1 MFQLSIITKSQKN
14 LESIEKNNI
23 FYDNIEGEVKLFRI
37 PSENISLTDK
47 FETFRFLPISRTN
60 LIFII
65 AIPEN
70 FTYENVI
77 NYFGKEIE
85 KIKGILF
92 INSQYKFTSL
102 IIHFNNQDSADNFY
116 YQFKT
121 KNYPEN
127 KSEFL
132 YCVFISKIEYN
143 KNEEHNLK
151 ITEIPT
157 CPLCIEKVEPSS
169 IGIETMLN
177 IFPCNRWLNYKKN
190 CKVCSKFPSISLL
203 KCEKCKNSN
212 STSLWCCLI
221 CGFIGC
227 NRYEEKHAI
236 LHYNETNHRYSIE
249 LNTQRIWDYMTD
261 KWVHRIISTKENS
274 TILLEDINHVDESPS
289 TQEFLQRMENV
300 IDEYNKVLSTQLEL
314 QRKYYDDEVK
324 KMEEKYFN
332 NNEVC
337 SIKLN
342 SILEDIKKKKYK
354 IKLNQK
360 LYKDC
365 LKKLVEQDKQISKI
379 KDDIELNKNLISNL
393 KEDKEKEKRGE
404 VKNKIVEEK
413 ELIINKQKEK
423 IEFLQNELEKYYSEL
438 K

>member
-1 MFQLSIITKSQKN
+1 MFQINIITNSQKN
-14 LESIEKNNI
+14 LETIEKNNI
-23 FYDNIEGEVKLFRI
+23 FYDNIDGEVKLYRI

-70 FTYENVI
+70 CTNENII
-77 NYFGKEIE
+77 NYFGKEVE

-92 INSQYKFTSL
+92 IKSQNKFTSL

-121 KNYPEN
+121 KNYSEN

-132 YCVFISKIEYN
+132 YCVFISKILYN
-143 KNEEHNLK
+143 DDEKNNNLN
-151 ITEIPT
+151 ITEMPT

-190 CKVCSKFPSISLL
+190 CKVCSKFPYINLL
-203 KCEKCKNSN
+203 KCEKCENLNSN
-212 STSLWCCLI
+212 SLWCCLI

-227 NRYEEKHAI
+227 NRYEEKHLI
-236 LHYNETNHRYSIE
+236 LHYKETNHRYSIE
-249 LNTQRIWDYMTD
+249 LSTQRIWDYMTD
-261 KWVHRIISTKENS
+261 KFVHRIINTEHSQ
-274 TILLEDINHVDESPS
+274 ILLEDNNNIEEAPS

-300 IDEYNKVLSTQLEL
+300 IEEYNKVLATQLEL
-314 QRKYYDDEVK
+314 QRKYYEDEVK
-324 KMEEKYFN
+324 KMEEKYN
-332 NNEVC
+332 NNNN
-337 SIKLN
+337 SKLN
-342 SILEDIKKKKYK
+342 SVLDDIKKKKYK

-365 LKKLVEQDKQISKI
+365 VKKLGEQDKQIEKI
-379 KDDIELNKNLISNL
+379 KDDIELNKNFIKNIM
-393 KEDKEKEKRGE
+393 EDNEKVKRGE
-404 VKNKIVEEK
+404 VKNKIIEEK
-413 ELIINKQKEK
+413 EIAIKKQKEK
-423 IEFLQNELEKYYSEL
+423 IDFLQKELEKYYSEL
-438 K
+438 

>member
-60 LIFII
+60 LIFVI

-132 YCVFISKIEYN
+132 YCVFISKI
-143 KNEEHNLK
+143 
-151 ITEIPT
+151 
-157 CPLCIEKVEPSS
+157 
-169 IGIETMLN
+169 G
-177 IFPCNRWLNYKKN
+177 
-190 CKVCSKFPSISLL
+190 
-203 KCEKCKNSN
+203 
-212 STSLWCCLI
+212 
-221 CGFIGC
+221 
-227 NRYEEKHAI
+227 
-236 LHYNETNHRYSIE
+236 
-249 LNTQRIWDYMTD
+249 
-261 KWVHRIISTKENS
+261 
-274 TILLEDINHVDESPS
+274 
-289 TQEFLQRMENV
+289 
-300 IDEYNKVLSTQLEL
+300 
-314 QRKYYDDEVK
+314 
-324 KMEEKYFN
+324 
-332 NNEVC
+332 
-337 SIKLN
+337 
-342 SILEDIKKKKYK
+342 
-354 IKLNQK
+354 
-360 LYKDC
+360 
-365 LKKLVEQDKQISKI
+365 
-379 KDDIELNKNLISNL
+379 
-393 KEDKEKEKRGE
+393 
-404 VKNKIVEEK
+404 
-413 ELIINKQKEK
+413 
-423 IEFLQNELEKYYSEL
+423 
-438 K
+438 